1 MHIAIW
7 IKANSS
13 LDKEKLQFGWLQTGA
28 NSTCT
33 PSPTPL
39 TGGVS
44 VGKHHIYSRLQGITD
59 TYTKN
64 GKHRNS
70 VSI

>member
-1 MHIAIW
+1 MQIPIW
-7 IKANSS
+7 MKRNYS
-13 LDKEKLQFGWLQTGA
+13 LDKEKLQFGAIQTGA

-39 TGGVS
+39 TGVS
-44 VGKHHIYSRLQGITD
+44 VDKHHIYSRLQGITD

>member
-7 IKANSS
+7 MKANSS
-13 LDKEKLQFGWLQTGA
+13 LDKEKLQFGAIQTGA

-39 TGGVS
+39 TGGV
-44 VGKHHIYSRLQGITD
+44 GR
-59 TYTKN
+59 
-64 GKHRNS
+64 
-70 VSI
+70 